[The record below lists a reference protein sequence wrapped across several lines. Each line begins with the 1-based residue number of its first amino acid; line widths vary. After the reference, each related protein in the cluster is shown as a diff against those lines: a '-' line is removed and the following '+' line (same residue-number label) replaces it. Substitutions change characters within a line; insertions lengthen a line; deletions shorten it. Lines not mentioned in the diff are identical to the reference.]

1 MNAAVRVIRWS
12 TLAVVGVAAVAA
24 VVSSEHASALV
35 RAHVG
40 EA

>member
-12 TLAVVGVAAVAA
+12 TLAVVGVAAV
-24 VVSSEHASALV
+24 VSSEHASALV
-35 RAHVG
+35 RAHAG